1 MRICWGN
8 IRAISNSI
16 RDTVEALFSN
26 ESTGYAENIRRYQNE
41 DVHLEAADGLKLD
54 NTIKHVKLVVAKI
67 SAQLNDLTKRRKEL
81 FSRDMKVKEWRRSE
95 ISHYES
101 VTKDLSVHKDRLETL
116 IAHLTSQLSGVKR
129 RFCRSTLE
137 KAADI
142 HKKRRKEQNSIKSST
157 RKKVRADNGVKNV
170 LKKICPDLPGNQNE
184 LMLLKPSKHLSSLQA
199 ILDADIFEG
208 DCLEKVEQRF
218 KELEKEAK
226 ANSLKYKI
234 RKDRENNSQQQ
245 RSSSKQSYFSAD
257 LTLNKF

>member
-1 MRICWGN
+1 
-8 IRAISNSI
+8 
-16 RDTVEALFSN
+16 
-26 ESTGYAENIRRYQNE
+26 
-41 DVHLEAADGLKLD
+41 
-54 NTIKHVKLVVAKI
+54 
-67 SAQLNDLTKRRKEL
+67 
-81 FSRDMKVKEWRRSE
+81 MKVKEWRRSE

-129 RFCRSTLE
+129 QFCRSTLE

-170 LKKICPDLPGNQNE
+170 LKMICPVLPENVKISTLLLSSVDQNE
-184 LMLLKPSKHLSSLQA
+184 LMLLKPSKHLSSLQT

-226 ANSLKYKI
+226 VNSLKYKI

-245 RSSSKQSYFSAD
+245 GSSSKQSFFSAD
-257 LTLNKF
+257 LTLNKL